1 MLLSLLCMTLLLD
14 MPSAA
19 RAARARLTMQ
29 GGKAEEPTGPPDND
43 ELPER
48 SEEQTVMN
56 KCELAEFGKV
66 SRPGAASLLE
76 PSYEQLEEQGPPGT
90 LVQLTAQ
97 EVVDGLWH
105 GNTSVLDLLEHGRAA
120 FDDYRCDE
128 QEFEDFMGK
137 FGLVGDECFGKT
149 NFGRGEICES
159 GNVVWIYP
167 KHDHN
172 GAFCIDESA
181 CHRLTLW
188 SSHACSVKVWRV
200 ETLEEAL
207 QLLSRYPD
215 NSIKHM
221 VLGGHGDGSSIRW
234 GGKHDGILGLVGD
247 EKPVPMGSIVRPTE
261 VVPSMNNMGNRD
273 FMPGAVGYVR
283 WIDRDGDAVIYID
296 GHTISQHIEAK
307 SFSKLEVSPS
317 GAKSFLLA
325 LREKMHKHGS
335 IFTDS
340 CLSATST
347 RSPNIAQFVAEQDIE
362 RRAQQRRAAGGQG
375 RPRHRL
381 RGQLQRGARQE
392 VPCLAWGRRGRAAAR
407 LLCPGSR
414 VPFLGPRAE
423 TRRGRQLPLPRGVGV
438 QDCGGR
444 SLPQERRDRQ
454 RRVLPALLRGGVVRG
469 DVHLRVEAHL
479 LRCVGLHHRALSG
492 QKV

>member
-283 WIDRDGDAVIYID
+283 WIGRDGDAEIYID
-296 GHTISQHIEAK
+296 GHRTSQGIEAK
-307 SFSKLEVSPS
+307 SLSKLEASPS

-325 LREKMHKHGS
+325 LRETMHKRGS
-335 IFTDS
+335 IFADS

-347 RSPNIAQFVAEQDIE
+347 RSPNIAQFVAEQVGKGVRVIGSEVSFSVVRVKRFHAWHGVVEDE
-362 RRAQQRRAAGGQG
+362 RQHAYYAQEAGCPSWAREQKPDGDGNCRCPEGSGCRTAGGD
-375 RPRHRL
+375 
-381 RGQLQRGARQE
+381 
-392 VPCLAWGRRGRAAAR
+392 
-407 LLCPGSR
+407 LCPKSDGTASDEY
-414 VPFLGPRAE
+414 FLPSCAEEWSEETCICGPKRI
-423 TRRGRQLPLPRGVGV
+423 
-438 QDCGGR
+438 
-444 SLPQERRDRQ
+444 S
-454 RRVLPALLRGGVVRG
+454 
-469 DVHLRVEAHL
+469 
-479 LRCVGLHHRALSG
+479 
-492 QKV
+492 